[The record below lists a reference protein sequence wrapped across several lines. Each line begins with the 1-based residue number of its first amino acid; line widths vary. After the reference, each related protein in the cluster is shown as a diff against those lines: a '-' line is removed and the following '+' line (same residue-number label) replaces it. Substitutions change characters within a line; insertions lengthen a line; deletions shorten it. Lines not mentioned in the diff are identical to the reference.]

1 MLKVEKRHEAFVLGL
16 LLPHIQIIIVVTK
29 LLTQFFNSLH
39 DSLHSW
45 LDLRFLQIKCEA
57 WWEVF
62 FDRSAQN
69 LNILKTFHLLLDCIF
84 KSLTDQQKNLSFA
97 QFFGEAFS
105 KGVLRLVFQIKRRCI
120 FQEFR
125 HFLWLL
131 CPFCPSKKKSKV
143 FRFLSMLHYHEKRS
157 GNSYFNWAAPQM
169 KGNDGQNIR
178 FFALKM
184 E

>member
-131 CPFCPSKKKSKV
+131 CPFCPSKKNQKFSD
-143 FRFLSMLHYHEKRS
+143 FS
-157 GNSYFNWAAPQM
+157 QCCIIM
-169 KGNDGQNIR
+169 KKDLEIAILIGQR
-178 FFALKM
+178 RK
-184 E
+184 